1 MRRLATIVGTIALL
15 VVTSPAVGDVLYK
28 SGKAI
33 ALGKG
38 QEEKGK
44 GVIHWTY
51 CDGKTEDYKRPPHD
65 FVTGEHCKIQ
75 PELFGLIQ
83 RDNKYFVEDKKAF
96 GNFFSGASTGE
107 EVGFKADT
115 SMIKMQYKGE
125 SRTLQYSGRGGF
137 RNKQPY

>member
-1 MRRLATIVGTIALL
+1 MCRLAAIVGTTALFVL
-15 VVTSPAVGDVLYK
+15 TSPAFGDVLYK

-38 QEEKGK
+38 QEEKSK
-44 GVIHWTY
+44 GIIHWTY

-75 PELFGLIQ
+75 PELFGLVE

-96 GNFFSGASTGE
+96 GKFFSGASTGE
-107 EVGFKADT
+107 QVEFRADT
-115 SMIKMQYKGE
+115 GMIKIQYKGE
-125 SRTLQYSGRGGF
+125 SLTLQYSVRTAS
-137 RNKQPY
+137 K

>member
-1 MRRLATIVGTIALL
+1 MRRLTTIVGSAALL
-15 VVTSPAVGDVLYK
+15 ILACPAVGDVLYK

-38 QEEKGK
+38 QEEKSK
-44 GVIHWTY
+44 GIIHWTY

-75 PELFGLIQ
+75 PELFGLVQ

-96 GNFFSGASTGE
+96 GHFFSGATTGE
-107 EVGFKADT
+107 QVGFRADT
-115 SMIKMQYKGE
+115 GVIKIQYKHE
-125 SRTLQYSGRGGF
+125 TVTLQYSGRDGTGS
-137 RNKQPY
+137 KQPY

>member
-1 MRRLATIVGTIALL
+1 MCRLAAIVGTTALL
-15 VVTSPAVGDVLYK
+15 VLTSPAVGDVLYK

-44 GVIHWTY
+44 GIIHWTY

-75 PELFGLIQ
+75 PELFGLVQ
-83 RDNKYFVEDKKAF
+83 RDNKYFVEDRKTF
-96 GNFFSGASTGE
+96 GNFFSGAKTGE
-107 EVGFKADT
+107 EVEFKADT
-115 SMIKMQYKGE
+115 SVIKMQYKRE
-125 SRTLQYSGRGGF
+125 TLTLQYSGRADLG
-137 RNKQPY
+137 NKQPY